1 MKATPVTY
9 VLVADGKAS
18 KLYKSEVELLA
29 GLQLLRERDNPHSSA
44 GHGFHGEKDSQHR
57 HAEEKFAQELC
68 AELHSDH
75 VAGKF
80 SELMIAAPPQ
90 LLGSLR
96 SHLSH
101 DCQKVLSKTVDKDLL
116 RSGLRDLRE
125 HFR

>member
-1 MKATPVTY
+1 MQAATTTY
-9 VLVADGKAS
+9 VLVADGNKS
-18 KLYKSEVELLA
+18 RLYKSEIELLA
-29 GLQLLRERDNPHSSA
+29 GLQLVRERDNTHSSA
-44 GHGFHGEKDSQHR
+44 GHGFSGEKDSQHR

-68 AELHSDH
+68 SELHADH

-96 SHLSH
+96 SHLSR

-116 RSGLRDLRE
+116 RNGLRELRE